1 MIEFPSFQFPTIT
14 VDMDAIL
21 SPLTFVGLLLKN
33 AGIGMISGAVGLPVV
48 VGVVP
53 FLLGFTVGGI
63 ATGSIAAFCMAFHA
77 GYTPIGGFVATM
89 QSIGSVGLKAGFN
102 WVTVIIGAILGG
114 LVGEYITI
122 Y

>member
-14 VDMDAIL
+14 VQETIL
-21 SPLTFVGLLLKN
+21 GQLTFVGLLLKN
-33 AGIGMISGAVGLPVV
+33 AGIGMIFGAVGLPVV
-48 VGVVP
+48 VGVIP

-77 GYTPIGGFVATM
+77 GYVPIGGFLATM

-102 WVTVIIGAILGG
+102 RFTVIIGAILGG
-114 LVGEYITI
+114 LVGVNISLH
-122 Y
+122 